1 MSGPLLGPILENLD
15 DCRTNIM
22 LRVQPW
28 QGFVRVE
35 GRSPCKT
42 PVGLQFHAKERIR
55 KTGEI
60 IVVDASV
67 NEGGREADLSPSVLL
82 GSRQL
87 AEAKSPLGKGQR
99 PYLADVVFHGKFA
112 APQGQAGPAFVKDG
126 MIGHRGVDVV
136 LHASFLGGVG
146 QGLADRDFIAPGDG
160 VDEGSSGADK
170 ELGDE
175 LVVLQGTLDDLEV
188 VELAKLLGYGSILL
202 AKLGGDVG
210 SDTVTHGA
218 GNTGKGSTL
227 TSGGVD
233 DDKGSVGH
241 EQGIELAN
249 GLAMTCSSLTVD
261 AREEM
266 ENKNRTGFWLCRHID
281 QGRSR

>member
-1 MSGPLLGPILENLD
+1 
-15 DCRTNIM
+15 M
-22 LRVQPW
+22 LH
-28 QGFVRVE
+28 
-35 GRSPCKT
+35 S
-42 PVGLQFHAKERIR
+42 
-55 KTGEI
+55 
-60 IVVDASV
+60 
-67 NEGGREADLSPSVLL
+67 
-82 GSRQL
+82 
-87 AEAKSPLGKGQR
+87 
-99 PYLADVVFHGKFA
+99 
-112 APQGQAGPAFVKDG
+112 
-126 MIGHRGVDVV
+126 
-136 LHASFLGGVG
+136 SFLGGVG
-146 QGLADRDFIAPGDG
+146 EGLANGDFIAPGDG

-210 SDTVTHGA
+210 SDTVTHGG
-218 GNTGKGSTL
+218 GNTGEGSTL

-241 EQGIELAN
+241 EQGIEVAD

-261 AREEM
+261 AREER
-266 ENKNRTGFWLCRHID
+266 ENKNRTGFWLCRRID